1 MKLILIRHGRTDWN
15 VQGRVQGRTDIPLD
29 ETGLRQAAAV
39 ARRLSGIH
47 LNAIYT
53 SPLRRAHD
61 TAKAVAAFHSC
72 DVHVAQQLTEINFG
86 AWEVNWRRNMPRCGG
101 IGTGSFIRKHAGRW
115 ERNPQMIF
123 YCARFALCRKSFR
136 RTQQKQPLRW
146 SATRCRS
153 SCLRRI

>member
-39 ARRLSGIH
+39 ARRLSGIR

-61 TAKAVAAFHSC
+61 TAKAVAAFHDC
-72 DVHVAQQLTEINFG
+72 DIYVSEKLTEINFG
-86 AWEVNWRRNMPRCGG
+86 AWEGKTGSELEAQYAALWRDPSSGNMPGDGSG
-101 IGTGSFIRKHAGRW
+101 I
-115 ERNPQMIF
+115 
-123 YCARFALCRKSFR
+123 R
-136 RTQQKQPLRW
+136 R
-146 SATRCRS
+146 
-153 SCLRRI
+153 